1 MELANNKKLTPTV
14 VKRLEKQLITLK
26 LYYMQENPDDI
37 AKKLDISN
45 RTVYNYYD
53 QRSKIIKEAKLFTT
67 PDPIILALLNDLE
80 LLIPPKA
87 LNQDQS
93 QQAEKIDSEASSSNV
108 QEPNLIKEGRQ
119 IQSSNV
125 SKFETIFS
133 DCILL
138 LTGSDNHKLS
148 NATKNKLIQELQFL
162 ISSMTSTEDLFKKLL
177 MTDPWEPFGM
187 MRCYYGSD
195 RTCEK
200 GPDGRKT
207 IACRASYESF
217 QDDFCNRR
225 SSDQLDYNRDG
236 EIIEKYSL
244 CHQSFLSDR
253 PAAECINC
261 IIDFWKRKDSSKV
274 SN

>member
-119 IQSSNV
+119 IQSTNPRAPVSNFIDDV
-125 SKFETIFS
+125 YR
-133 DCILL
+133 
-138 LTGSDNHKLS
+138 G
-148 NATKNKLIQELQFL
+148 LIQK
-162 ISSMTSTEDLFKKLL
+162 TSNDRSLGTVRHDEVLL
-177 MTDPWEPFGM
+177 RE
-187 MRCYYGSD
+187 
-195 RTCEK
+195 
-200 GPDGRKT
+200 
-207 IACRASYESF
+207 
-217 QDDFCNRR
+217 
-225 SSDQLDYNRDG
+225 
-236 EIIEKYSL
+236 
-244 CHQSFLSDR
+244 
-253 PAAECINC
+253 
-261 IIDFWKRKDSSKV
+261 
-274 SN
+274 